1 MRFVRD
7 IGFVAVFA
15 IICACLS
22 GCPLLFVGSLAYT
35 GYQYHEKEGVFA
47 PGQPLGGPAPAG
59 RQDDAKKS
67 SSSPPQQYTPN
78 DDIE

>member
-1 MRFVRD
+1 MKVLREVFL
-7 IGFVAVFA
+7 FATVAIVSA
-15 IICACLS
+15 LLS
-22 GCPLLFVGSLAYT
+22 GCFSPLLFLAGLGFT

-59 RQDDAKKS
+59 QADAKKG
-67 SSSPPQQYTPN
+67 PVTQPTPSD